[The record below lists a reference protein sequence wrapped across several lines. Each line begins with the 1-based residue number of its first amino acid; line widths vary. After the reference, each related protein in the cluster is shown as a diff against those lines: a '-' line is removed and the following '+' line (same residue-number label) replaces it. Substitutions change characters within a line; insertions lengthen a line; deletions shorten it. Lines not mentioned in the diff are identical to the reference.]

1 MPPKRDAPKSSR
13 RDPLEERLNAISA
26 LRREPLGPELLA
38 KLRAALTDPHS
49 LVVARAA
56 RVAGDLSL
64 TELEPELIAAF
75 ERLMVDPGKLD
86 KGCSACKNIAEA
98 LLTLEASAVGV
109 FRRGLRHVQMEPA
122 FGGSIDVA
130 IELRANCAIG
140 LAGCAYGEVVLD
152 LVPLLVD
159 KAEMVR
165 ATAARAIAAAAR
177 VESEAVLRL
186 KALVGDEEP
195 EVVSECFNGLMRLA
209 PERSFELLERFLRGS
224 DSALRKAAILALGEA
239 RHPQGV
245 ARLLELWPTE
255 VDRDTRRIL
264 LLALA
269 TSRRDEAFE
278 FLIELVAEG
287 DLGSAVLALDALAV
301 FPQDGKLRQKIDAAI
316 RASRYVRDL
325 KSRLSGADTE

>member
-1 MPPKRDAPKSSR
+1 MPPQREAAKPSR
-13 RDPLEERLNAISA
+13 RDPLEDRLNAISA
-26 LRREPLGPELLA
+26 LRREKTGPELLD
-38 KLRAALTDPHS
+38 KLRSALADKHN
-49 LVVARAA
+49 LIVARAA

-64 TELEPELIAAF
+64 SELEPELIAAF
-75 ERLMVDPGKLD
+75 ERLMADPARLD
-86 KGCSACKNIAEA
+86 KGCSAAKNIAEA
-98 LLTLEASAVGV
+98 LLALEVSAVGV

-122 FGGSIDVA
+122 FGGPIDVA
-130 IELRANCAIG
+130 IELRGNCAIG
-140 LAGCAYGEVVLD
+140 LAGCAYAEVVVE

-195 EVVSECFNGLMRLA
+195 EVVSECLTGLMRLA
-209 PERSFELLERFLRGS
+209 PERSFDLLERFLRGS
-224 DSALRKAAILALGEA
+224 DTALKKAAFLALGEA
-239 RHPQGV
+239 RHPKAV
-245 ARLLELWPTE
+245 ARLIELWPDE
-255 VDRDTRRIL
+255 FDRDSRRVL

-269 TSRRDEAFE
+269 TSRREEACE
-278 FLIELVAEG
+278 FLVELVAES

-316 RASRYVRDL
+316 RASRHVRDL
-325 KSRLSGADTE
+325 KSRLSGES